1 MLLQNSL
8 LGYDN
13 SLGRKLNLENI
24 MNLKQKLARRIHN
37 VLSNTELMTEN
48 MRSPKTIG
56 LAWVAR
62 TLMNYSNAQVSIDIV
77 NKMKIKKTDHV
88 LELGVGNGMAIKEIA
103 KISGNNVIGVE
114 ISAEFRRNLLKMKLP
129 ENVVILGNDAK
140 DLSTEIS
147 DGSIDK
153 LLAINVIYF
162 LKPIGEYILEFKR
175 ILKKGGIGYLGC
187 KFESIKNFDVEVA
200 PNRSEKEIISQLSK
214 VGFNV
219 SSEFIDLG
227 EDRSRYTLI
236 QFQK

>member
-1 MLLQNSL
+1 M
-8 LGYDN
+8 
-13 SLGRKLNLENI
+13 KL
-24 MNLKQKLARRIHN
+24 KLIVARWIHKF
-37 VLSNTELMTEN
+37 LIHTELMTEN

-77 NKMKIKKTDHV
+77 NRMKLKKTDHV
-88 LELGVGNGMAIKEIA
+88 LELGVGNGLAIKEIA
-103 KISGNNVIGVE
+103 KISGNNIIGVE
-114 ISAEFRRNLLKMKLP
+114 VSAEFRKNLLKMKLP
-129 ENVVILGNDAK
+129 KNIVILENDAK
-140 DLSTEIS
+140 DLSNKVP

-162 LKPIGEYILEFKR
+162 LKPIEEYILEFKR

-187 KFESIKNFDVEVA
+187 KFESIKNFDIEVA
-200 PNRSEKEIISQLSK
+200 PNRNEREIISQLLS
-214 VGFNV
+214 VGFNA

-236 QFQK
+236 QFEKK

>member
-1 MLLQNSL
+1 MNFKLFVARQIHKFLQ
-8 LGYDN
+8 
-13 SLGRKLNLENI
+13 
-24 MNLKQKLARRIHN
+24 H
-37 VLSNTELMTEN
+37 TELMTEN

-77 NKMKIKKTDHV
+77 SRMKLEKTDHV
-88 LELGVGNGMAIKEIA
+88 LELGVGNGLAIKEIA
-103 KISGNNVIGVE
+103 KISGINIIGIE

-129 ENVVILGNDAK
+129 KNIVILENDAK
-140 DLSTEIS
+140 DLSKEIP

-162 LKPIGEYILEFKR
+162 LKPIEEYILEFKR

-187 KFESIKNFDVEVA
+187 KFESIKNFDIEVA
-200 PNRSEKEIISQLSK
+200 PNRDEGAIITQLLNL
-214 VGFNV
+214 GFSA

-236 QFQK
+236 KFEKL

>member
-1 MLLQNSL
+1 MDFKIFTARQIHKFLQ
-8 LGYDN
+8 
-13 SLGRKLNLENI
+13 
-24 MNLKQKLARRIHN
+24 H
-37 VLSNTELMTEN
+37 TEWMTEN

-77 NKMKIKKTDHV
+77 NRMNLKTTDHV
-88 LELGVGNGMAIKEIA
+88 LELGVGNGLAIKEIA
-103 KISGNNVIGVE
+103 KISENKIIGIE
-114 ISAEFRRNLLKMKLP
+114 ISAEFRKKLLNKQLP
-129 ENVVILGNDAK
+129 KNIVILENDAK
-140 DLSTEIS
+140 DLSKEIP

-162 LKPIGEYILEFKR
+162 LKPIEEYILEFKR

-187 KFESIKNFDVEVA
+187 KFESIKNFDIEVA
-200 PNRSEKEIISQLSK
+200 PNRDEGAIITQLLNL
-214 VGFNV
+214 GFSA

-236 QFQK
+236 KFEKL

>member
-8 LGYDN
+8 IGYDN

-129 ENVVILGNDAK
+129 ENIVILGNDAK

>member
-1 MLLQNSL
+1 M
-8 LGYDN
+8 
-13 SLGRKLNLENI
+13 KL
-24 MNLKQKLARRIHN
+24 KLIVARWIHKF
-37 VLSNTELMTEN
+37 LIHTELMTEN

-77 NKMKIKKTDHV
+77 NRMKLKKTDNV
-88 LELGVGNGMAIKEIA
+88 LELGVGNGLAIKEIA
-103 KISGNNVIGVE
+103 KISRNNIIGVE

-129 ENVVILGNDAK
+129 KNIVILENDAK
-140 DLSTEIS
+140 DLSNRVP

-162 LKPIGEYILEFKR
+162 LKPVEQYILEFKR

-187 KFESIKNFDVEVA
+187 KFESIKNFDIEVA
-200 PNRSEKEIISQLSK
+200 PNRDEGAIITQLLNL
-214 VGFNV
+214 GFSA

-236 QFQK
+236 KFEKL

>member
-1 MLLQNSL
+1 M
-8 LGYDN
+8 
-13 SLGRKLNLENI
+13 KL
-24 MNLKQKLARRIHN
+24 KLIVARWIHKFL
-37 VLSNTELMTEN
+37 VHTELMTEN

-56 LAWVAR
+56 LSWVAR

-77 NKMKIKKTDHV
+77 NKMKLKKTDYV
-88 LELGVGNGMAIKEIA
+88 LELGVGNGLAIKEIA
-103 KISGNNVIGVE
+103 KISGISIIGSE

-129 ENVVILGNDAK
+129 KNIVILDNDAK
-140 DLSTEIS
+140 DLSNKVS

-162 LKPIGEYILEFKR
+162 LKPIEQYILEFKR

-187 KFESIKNFDVEVA
+187 KFESIKNFDIEVA
-200 PNRSEKEIISQLSK
+200 PNRDEGAIITQLLNL
-214 VGFNV
+214 GFSA

-236 QFQK
+236 KFEKL

>member
-1 MLLQNSL
+1 MDFKIFTARQIHKFLQ
-8 LGYDN
+8 
-13 SLGRKLNLENI
+13 
-24 MNLKQKLARRIHN
+24 H
-37 VLSNTELMTEN
+37 TEWMTEN

-77 NKMKIKKTDHV
+77 NRMNLKTTDHV
-88 LELGVGNGMAIKEIA
+88 LELGVGNGLAIKEIA
-103 KISGNNVIGVE
+103 KISENKIIGIE
-114 ISAEFRRNLLKMKLP
+114 ISAEFRKKLLNKQLP
-129 ENVVILGNDAK
+129 KNIVILDNDAK
-140 DLSTEIS
+140 DLSNEIP

-162 LKPIGEYILEFKR
+162 LKPIEEYILEFKR

-187 KFESIKNFDVEVA
+187 KFESIKNFDIEVA
-200 PNRSEKEIISQLSK
+200 PNRDEGAIITQLLNL
-214 VGFNV
+214 GFSA

-236 QFQK
+236 KFEKL

>member
-1 MLLQNSL
+1 MDFKIFTARQIHKFLQ
-8 LGYDN
+8 
-13 SLGRKLNLENI
+13 
-24 MNLKQKLARRIHN
+24 H
-37 VLSNTELMTEN
+37 TEWMTEN

-77 NKMKIKKTDHV
+77 NRMKLKKTDHV
-88 LELGVGNGMAIKEIA
+88 LELGVGNGLAIKEIA
-103 KISGNNVIGVE
+103 KISENKIIGIE
-114 ISAEFRRNLLKMKLP
+114 ISAEFRKKLLNKQLP
-129 ENVVILGNDAK
+129 KNIVILENDAK
-140 DLSTEIS
+140 DLSKEIP

-162 LKPIGEYILEFKR
+162 LKPIEEYILEFKR

-187 KFESIKNFDVEVA
+187 KFESIKNFDIEVA
-200 PNRSEKEIISQLSK
+200 PNRDEGAIITQLLNL
-214 VGFNV
+214 GFSA

-236 QFQK
+236 KFEKL

>member
-1 MLLQNSL
+1 MNFKLFVARQIHKFLQ
-8 LGYDN
+8 
-13 SLGRKLNLENI
+13 
-24 MNLKQKLARRIHN
+24 H
-37 VLSNTELMTEN
+37 TELMTEN

-77 NKMKIKKTDHV
+77 NRMKLKKTDNV
-88 LELGVGNGMAIKEIA
+88 LELGVGNGLAIKEIA
-103 KISGNNVIGVE
+103 KISRNNIIGVE

-129 ENVVILGNDAK
+129 KNIVILENDAK
-140 DLSTEIS
+140 DLSNRVP

-162 LKPIGEYILEFKR
+162 LKPVEQYILEFKR

-187 KFESIKNFDVEVA
+187 KFESIKNFDIEVA
-200 PNRSEKEIISQLSK
+200 PNRDEGAIITQLLNL
-214 VGFNV
+214 GFSA

-236 QFQK
+236 KFEKL

>member
-1 MLLQNSL
+1 MDFKIFIARQTHKFLQ
-8 LGYDN
+8 
-13 SLGRKLNLENI
+13 
-24 MNLKQKLARRIHN
+24 H
-37 VLSNTELMTEN
+37 TEWMTEN

-77 NKMKIKKTDHV
+77 NRMNLKTTDHV
-88 LELGVGNGMAIKEIA
+88 LELGVGNGLAIKEIA
-103 KISGNNVIGVE
+103 KISENKIIGIE
-114 ISAEFRRNLLKMKLP
+114 ISAEFRKKLLNKQLP
-129 ENVVILGNDAK
+129 KNIVILENDAK
-140 DLSTEIS
+140 DLSNEIP

-162 LKPIGEYILEFKR
+162 LKPIEEYILEFKR

-187 KFESIKNFDVEVA
+187 KFESIKNFDIEVA
-200 PNRSEKEIISQLSK
+200 PNRDEGAIITELLK
-214 VGFNV
+214 LGFSA

-236 QFQK
+236 QFEKL

>member
-1 MLLQNSL
+1 MNFKLFVARQIHKFLQ
-8 LGYDN
+8 
-13 SLGRKLNLENI
+13 
-24 MNLKQKLARRIHN
+24 H
-37 VLSNTELMTEN
+37 TELMTEN

-77 NKMKIKKTDHV
+77 NRMKLKKTDNV
-88 LELGVGNGMAIKEIA
+88 LELGVGNGLAIKEIA
-103 KISGNNVIGVE
+103 KISRNNIIGVE

-129 ENVVILGNDAK
+129 KNIVILENDAK
-140 DLSTEIS
+140 DLSNRVP

-162 LKPIGEYILEFKR
+162 LKPVEQYILEFKR

-187 KFESIKNFDVEVA
+187 KFESIKNFDIEVA
-200 PNRSEKEIISQLSK
+200 PNRDERAIISQLSNL
-214 VGFNV
+214 GFNA
-219 SSEFIDLG
+219 SSDFIDLG

-236 QFQK
+236 QFEKQ

>member
-1 MLLQNSL
+1 M
-8 LGYDN
+8 
-13 SLGRKLNLENI
+13 KL
-24 MNLKQKLARRIHN
+24 KLIVARWIHKFL
-37 VLSNTELMTEN
+37 VHTELMTEN

-56 LAWVAR
+56 LSWVAR

-77 NKMKIKKTDHV
+77 NKMKLKKTDYV
-88 LELGVGNGMAIKEIA
+88 LELGVGNGLAIKEIA
-103 KISGNNVIGVE
+103 KISGINIIGIE

-129 ENVVILGNDAK
+129 KNIVILENDAK
-140 DLSTEIS
+140 DLSKEIP

-162 LKPIGEYILEFKR
+162 LKPIEEYILEFKR

-187 KFESIKNFDVEVA
+187 KFESIKNFDIEVA
-200 PNRSEKEIISQLSK
+200 PNRDEGAIITQLINL
-214 VGFNV
+214 GFSA

-236 QFQK
+236 KFEKL

>member
-1 MLLQNSL
+1 M
-8 LGYDN
+8 
-13 SLGRKLNLENI
+13 KL
-24 MNLKQKLARRIHN
+24 KLIVARWIHKF
-37 VLSNTELMTEN
+37 LIHTELMTEN

-56 LAWVAR
+56 LSWVAR

-77 NKMKIKKTDHV
+77 NRMKLKKTDNV
-88 LELGVGNGMAIKEIA
+88 LELGVGNGLAIKEIA
-103 KISGNNVIGVE
+103 KISRNNIIGVE

-129 ENVVILGNDAK
+129 KNIVILENDAK
-140 DLSTEIS
+140 DLSNKIP

-162 LKPIGEYILEFKR
+162 LKPVEQYILEFKR

-187 KFESIKNFDVEVA
+187 KFESIKNFDIEVA
-200 PNRSEKEIISQLSK
+200 PNRDEGAIITQLLNL
-214 VGFNV
+214 GFSA

-236 QFQK
+236 KFEKL

>member
-1 MLLQNSL
+1 M
-8 LGYDN
+8 
-13 SLGRKLNLENI
+13 KL
-24 MNLKQKLARRIHN
+24 KLIVARWIHKF
-37 VLSNTELMTEN
+37 LIHTELMTEN

-77 NKMKIKKTDHV
+77 SRMKLKKADHV
-88 LELGVGNGMAIKEIA
+88 LELGVGNGLAIKEIA
-103 KISGNNVIGVE
+103 KIIGNKIIGVE

-129 ENVVILGNDAK
+129 KNIVILENDAK
-140 DLSTEIS
+140 DLSNKVP

-162 LKPIGEYILEFKR
+162 LKPIEEYILEFKR

-187 KFESIKNFDVEVA
+187 KFESIKNFDIEVA
-200 PNRSEKEIISQLSK
+200 PNRDEKAIISQLSNL
-214 VGFNV
+214 GFSA

-236 QFQK
+236 KFEKL

>member
-1 MLLQNSL
+1 MDFKIFIARQTHKFLQ
-8 LGYDN
+8 
-13 SLGRKLNLENI
+13 
-24 MNLKQKLARRIHN
+24 H
-37 VLSNTELMTEN
+37 TEWMTEN

-77 NKMKIKKTDHV
+77 NRMNLKTTDHV
-88 LELGVGNGMAIKEIA
+88 LELGVGNGLAIKEIA
-103 KISGNNVIGVE
+103 KISENKIIGIE
-114 ISAEFRRNLLKMKLP
+114 ISAEFRKKLLNKQLP
-129 ENVVILGNDAK
+129 KNIVILENDAK
-140 DLSTEIS
+140 DLSKEIP

-162 LKPIGEYILEFKR
+162 LKPIEEYILEFKR

-187 KFESIKNFDVEVA
+187 KFESIKNFDIEVA
-200 PNRSEKEIISQLSK
+200 PNRDEGAIITQLLK
-214 VGFNV
+214 LGFSA

-236 QFQK
+236 QFEKL

>member
-1 MLLQNSL
+1 MDFKIFIARQIHKFLQ
-8 LGYDN
+8 
-13 SLGRKLNLENI
+13 
-24 MNLKQKLARRIHN
+24 H
-37 VLSNTELMTEN
+37 TEWMTEN

-77 NKMKIKKTDHV
+77 NRMKMKISDHV
-88 LELGVGNGMAIKEIA
+88 LELGVGNGLAIKEIA
-103 KISGNNVIGVE
+103 KISENKIIGIE
-114 ISAEFRRNLLKMKLP
+114 ISAEFRKKLLNKQLP
-129 ENVVILGNDAK
+129 KNIVILENDAK
-140 DLSTEIS
+140 DLRKAIP

-162 LKPIGEYILEFKR
+162 LKPIEEYILEFKR

-187 KFESIKNFDVEVA
+187 KFESIKNFDIEVA
-200 PNRSEKEIISQLSK
+200 PNRDEGAIITQLLNL
-214 VGFNV
+214 GFSA

-236 QFQK
+236 KFEKL

>member
-1 MLLQNSL
+1 MDFKIFTARQIHKFLQ
-8 LGYDN
+8 
-13 SLGRKLNLENI
+13 
-24 MNLKQKLARRIHN
+24 H
-37 VLSNTELMTEN
+37 TEWMTEN

-77 NKMKIKKTDHV
+77 NRIETEKKTDHV
-88 LELGVGNGMAIKEIA
+88 LELGVGNGLAIKEIA
-103 KISGNNVIGVE
+103 KISENKIIGIE
-114 ISAEFRRNLLKMKLP
+114 ISAEFRKKLLNKQLP
-129 ENVVILGNDAK
+129 KNIVILENDAK
-140 DLSTEIS
+140 DLSKEIP

-162 LKPIGEYILEFKR
+162 LKPIEEYILEFKR

-187 KFESIKNFDVEVA
+187 KFESIKNFDIEVA
-200 PNRSEKEIISQLSK
+200 PNRDEGAIITQLLNL
-214 VGFNV
+214 GFSA

-236 QFQK
+236 KFEKL

>member
-1 MLLQNSL
+1 MNF
-8 LGYDN
+8 
-13 SLGRKLNLENI
+13 KLI
-24 MNLKQKLARRIHN
+24 VARWVHKFLIH
-37 VLSNTELMTEN
+37 TELMTEN

-77 NKMKIKKTDHV
+77 NRMKLKKTDHV
-88 LELGVGNGMAIKEIA
+88 LELGVGNGLAIKEIA
-103 KISGNNVIGVE
+103 KISENKIIGIE
-114 ISAEFRRNLLKMKLP
+114 ISAEFRKKLLNKQLP
-129 ENVVILGNDAK
+129 KNIVILENDAK
-140 DLSTEIS
+140 DLSNKVP

-162 LKPIGEYILEFKR
+162 LKPIEEYILEFKR

-187 KFESIKNFDVEVA
+187 KFESIKNFDIEVA
-200 PNRSEKEIISQLSK
+200 PNRDEGAIITQILNL
-214 VGFNV
+214 GFSA

-236 QFQK
+236 KFEKL

>member
-1 MLLQNSL
+1 MNFKIFTARQIHKFLQ
-8 LGYDN
+8 
-13 SLGRKLNLENI
+13 
-24 MNLKQKLARRIHN
+24 H
-37 VLSNTELMTEN
+37 TEWMTEN

-77 NKMKIKKTDHV
+77 NRMKLKKTDHL
-88 LELGVGNGMAIKEIA
+88 LELGVGNGLAIKEIA
-103 KISGNNVIGVE
+103 KISENKIIGIE
-114 ISAEFRRNLLKMKLP
+114 ISAEFRKKLLNKQLP
-129 ENVVILGNDAK
+129 KNIVILENDAK
-140 DLSTEIS
+140 DLSKEIL

-162 LKPIGEYILEFKR
+162 LKPIEEYILEFKR

-187 KFESIKNFDVEVA
+187 KFESIKNFDIEGA
-200 PNRSEKEIISQLSK
+200 PNRDEGAIITQLLK
-214 VGFNV
+214 LGFSA

-236 QFQK
+236 KFEKL